1 MVFLIV
7 IVATAAAGDD
17 TCGYD
22 GKRWFFFYCGKNNI
36 KDTIL
41 TIFSCIV
48 QGLLSTFIFLYK
60 SHQNPSP
67 EILTFL
73 N

>member
-48 QGLLSTFIFLYK
+48 RW
-60 SHQNPSP
+60 H
-67 EILTFL
+67 
-73 N
+73 